1 MKIFNE
7 QTLIFPLEKP
17 SSLLVNTLTGAIDI
31 VPERI
36 IKGEMNVSERTL
48 LNNRGYFIEE
58 KDDILV
64 KLKEI
69 NQKHNQNIPY
79 WFYVLTTLDCNFA
92 CPICYEKK
100 ILTKSEISQDV
111 LDSII
116 LRIKHMQKCLNV
128 PSDRIKIV
136 LFGGEPLLANP
147 ETIRRLLNLISI
159 NEWKVIIVTNG
170 SLVPTFIELFEECYD
185 VISDFRITL
194 DGISNYHDKRRPY
207 RGGNDSFYDVVESI
221 DLLLEKGF
229 EIKMQTIL
237 GDGNIDT
244 IDGLAYFVMQKHWTD
259 FPNFQWRIEGSHD
272 YANLD
277 IKKDEI
283 SEAIMVKKIIGMWRR
298 NPALQSKIKFESF
311 KYLAHLTD
319 SFGWLGNYKTY
330 QGPKFGF
337 CEPQKGFHYVFSV
350 DGMIYHCPRT
360 INQDIFG
367 HENLY
372 RLRHNFKE
380 QDILTKEQCK
390 DCSINTLCGGGCIVQ
405 KHYYPKMDCHA
416 HALGIIS
423 EFIDIMKE
431 EIMKSTNPNQIVSI
445 NKTWI

>member
-283 SEAIMVKKIIGMWRR
+283 SEAIMVKKVIDLWRK
-298 NPALQSKIKFESF
+298 NPTLQGKMKFESF

-350 DGMIYHCPRT
+350 NGMIYHCPRT
-360 INQDIFG
+360 INQNLFG

-380 QDILTKEQCK
+380 KDILTKEQCK
-390 DCSINTLCGGGCIVQ
+390 NCSVNTLCGGGCIVQ

-423 EFIDIMKE
+423 EFINLMKKDIMLLT
-431 EIMKSTNPNQIVSI
+431 STDQIVSI